1 MPGNNIYGSPMS
13 NIRIHT
19 CGEDDREGWDQ
30 FVAGHAE
37 CTNYHRWQW
46 KHVFQEV
53 FDWPA
58 IYLLAEE
65 GGVVRGILPLIW
77 QKCMLRSYLSS
88 MPHLKGGGIVADDPE
103 TEKLLLGAA
112 VHAAR
117 QSNATYVELRHLTE
131 RDLPLVPR
139 QDKVGAV
146 LRIEPSSDARL
157 SRLEKKTR
165 NLVKKS
171 LTFGMTSEFG
181 RAELLA
187 EFYEVY
193 RLHMHDLGSPS
204 YSFQFFAEILS
215 RFPDE
220 NRICVVRLG
229 QDTVAAAFLLGFR
242 ETLEVAWASSYRKF
256 NSLKPNM
263 FLYWNVLTF
272 AAEQGYGFLDF
283 GRSSRGS
290 GTYDFKLQWG
300 AVPSSL
306 NWGYW
311 LNAGASVPST
321 RSAPGMQVASRMWQ
335 RLPVAV
341 TNVLGPKLVRHI
353 PGV

>member
-1 MPGNNIYGSPMS
+1 MS

-19 CGEDDREGWDQ
+19 CGENDRERWDQ
-30 FVAGHAE
+30 FVAEHAE

-46 KHVFQEV
+46 KHVFQDV
-53 FDWPA
+53 FDWPS

-77 QKCMLRSYLSS
+77 QRCMLRSYLSS
-88 MPHLKGGGIVADDPE
+88 MPHLKGGGIVAYEPD
-103 TEKLLLGAA
+103 TEKLLLTSA
-112 VHAAR
+112 VEAAR
-117 QSNATYVELRHLTE
+117 RTKATYLELRHLTE

-146 LRIEPSSDARL
+146 LSIESSSEARL
-157 SRLEKKTR
+157 SRLDKKTR
-165 NLVKKS
+165 NLVRKS
-171 LTFGMTSEFG
+171 LTFGMTAEFG
-181 RAELLA
+181 GTELLG

-193 RLHMHDLGSPS
+193 RLNMHDLGSPS
-204 YSFQFFAEILS
+204 YSLQFFSEILS
-215 RFPDE
+215 RFPHE

-229 QDTVAAAFLLGFR
+229 RETVAAAFLLGFR
-242 ETLEVAWASSYRKF
+242 ATLEVAWASSHRKF
-256 NSLKPNM
+256 NSVKPNM
-263 FLYWNVLTF
+263 FLYWNVLNF
-272 AAEQGYGFLDF
+272 AAENGYDFLDF

-311 LNAGASVPST
+311 LSDGAAVPST

-335 RLPVAV
+335 KLPAAV
-341 TNVLGPKLVRHI
+341 TNVLGPKLVGHI